1 MRGKTMEEL
10 IREKEIDRRNRDAE
24 RFISHVNR
32 ERTRRI
38 IRMVEIAA
46 FLSAAGWV
54 ALILSIACK

>member
-1 MRGKTMEEL
+1 MEEL